1 MAAPLTLRMGGPYKT
16 YIGFKE
22 PPMTDTH
29 ADKAALTAWYLE
41 TIGYDP
47 FQDDPEITVEDVRRT
62 KAEYL
67 AETGQ

>member
-1 MAAPLTLRMGGPYKT
+1 
-16 YIGFKE
+16 
-22 PPMTDTH
+22 MTDTH

-67 AETGQ
+67 AET